1 MTNRFAVATAA
12 VFLVAVGGQF
22 LGWIATKV
30 FFFQVAYGGAC
41 AANVSTCPGLN
52 FLGTATLYLLIS
64 TGIASLADLR
74 LSSAYTYFA
83 ARGGD
88 LKVLSGA
95 YLTFR
100 LASMSAVAVAFAL
113 LAPEFGFPLE
123 AHGLP
128 LYLFLAVPL
137 LETPSFVYSWG
148 HVARGDAARGQVP
161 FLVEAVVRTSLLV
174 VVALQYTQ
182 STVNISMVTY
192 MAAAYVVGA
201 SASALYCLGYLSTIR
216 LRHFGHALRTM
227 FTFSAPLMGAMFL
240 TYTVG
245 TITPFFVAYYL
256 NNAQLQIFAVAN
268 AFFILLM
275 FLPNAIT
282 VPLFPDMASLHIR
295 GEDQEIRRRTR
306 KGLRFTVMLLAPVV
320 VAVVVFRV
328 NLLNILYSNVVATG
342 GFVSGATALI
352 FLAVATVPQSIFR
365 IMGTVLDAVGQQR
378 REFYLSAVQLGV
390 MVALL
395 YLLVPSRPGFPLS
408 WGVTGAGVAILGAAL
423 AGLGMNAIWLHRYVG
438 VHLDLKPYAVI
449 LGGASLTFL
458 LFSRDFSHLA
468 NLGLRALP
476 QAGALRLF
484 SRTVPEL
491 FLAYPPVQE
500 VLVLLLV
507 LAGGVVVY
515 AAVLIATGELSRRD
529 ALTLAASVGLP
540 RSLAEDIAQLCWRE
554 GDEDREPTASRA
566 GDGEAPPSAR

>member
-1 MTNRFAVATAA
+1 MTNRFAFATAA
-12 VFLVAVGGQF
+12 VFLVAVAGQF

-30 FFFQVAYGGAC
+30 FFYRVAYGGAC
-41 AANVSTCPGLN
+41 AVNVATCPGLN

-95 YLTFR
+95 YLAFR
-100 LASMSAVAVAFAL
+100 VASMSTVAVAFAL
-113 LAPEFGFPLE
+113 LAPQFGFPLE

-148 HVARGDAARGQVP
+148 HVARGDTARGQVP
-161 FLVEAVVRTSLLV
+161 FLVEAAVRTSLLV
-174 VVALQYTQ
+174 VVALQFTQ
-182 STVNISMVTY
+182 STVNITMVTD
-192 MAAAYVVGA
+192 MAAAYVAGA
-201 SASALYCLGYLSTIR
+201 AASTLYCLGYLSTVR
-216 LRHFGHALRTM
+216 FRHLGHALRTM

-256 NNAQLQIFAVAN
+256 DNAQLQIFAVAN

-282 VPLFPDMASLHIR
+282 VPLFPDLASLHIR
-295 GEDQEIRRRTR
+295 GEDPELRRRTR

-320 VAVVVFRV
+320 LAVVVFRV

-352 FLAVATVPQSIFR
+352 FLAVAAVPQSIFR

-378 REFYLSAVQLGV
+378 RELYLSAVQLAV
-390 MVALL
+390 LVALL
-395 YLLVPSRPGFPLS
+395 FLLVPARAGFPLS
-408 WGVTGAGVAILGAAL
+408 WGVTGAAVAILGAAL
-423 AGLGMNAIWLHRYVG
+423 AGLGMNAIWMHRYVG
-438 VHLDLKPYAVI
+438 VHLDPKPYGLI
-449 LGGASLTFL
+449 LGAAVLTFL
-458 LFSRDFSHLA
+458 LFSRSFTQIA

-476 QAGALRLF
+476 QAVAERLY
-484 SRTVPEL
+484 SRTFPEL
-491 FLAYPPVQE
+491 FLLYPPVQE

-507 LAGGVVVY
+507 LATGVVVY
-515 AAVLIATGELSRRD
+515 ASVLIATGELSRRD
-529 ALTLAASVGLP
+529 VLTLAASVGLP
-540 RSLAEDIAQLCWRE
+540 RPLAEDLSRLCWRE
-554 GDEDREPTASRA
+554 GGEDAEPDLPRI
-566 GDGEAPPSAR
+566 GERKTPPSPG

>member
-1 MTNRFAVATAA
+1 MAVA
-12 VFLVAVGGQF
+12 GQF
-22 LGWIATKV
+22 LGWVATKV
-30 FFFQVAYGGAC
+30 FFLRVAYGGAC
-41 AANVSTCPGLN
+41 AANVASCPGLN

-95 YLTFR
+95 YLAFR
-100 LASMSAVAVAFAL
+100 IASMSTVAVAFAL
-113 LAPEFGFPLE
+113 LAPQFGFPLE

-148 HVARGDAARGQVP
+148 HVARGDTARGQVP

-182 STVNISMVTY
+182 STVNITMVTY
-192 MAAAYVVGA
+192 MAAAYVAGA
-201 SASALYCLGYLSTIR
+201 SASTLYCLGYLSTIR
-216 LRHFGHALRTM
+216 LRHFGHALKTM

-295 GEDQEIRRRTR
+295 GEDAELRRRTR

-352 FLAVATVPQSIFR
+352 FLAVATLPQSLFR

-378 REFYLSAVQLGV
+378 RELYLSAVQLTVLVG
-390 MVALL
+390 LL
-395 YLLVPSRPGFPLS
+395 FLFVPPRGGFPLS
-408 WGVTGAGVAILGAAL
+408 WGVTGAGVAILGASL
-423 AGLGMNAIWLHRYVG
+423 AGLSMNALWMHRYVD
-438 VHLDLKPYAVI
+438 VHLDPKPYAVI
-449 LGGASLTFL
+449 LGGAALTFL
-458 LFSRDFSHLA
+458 LFSRTFSQLA

-476 QAGALRLF
+476 QAGADHVY
-484 SRTVPEL
+484 SRTLPEL
-491 FLAYPPVQE
+491 FLVYPPVQE

-507 LAGGVVVY
+507 LAAGVVVY

-540 RSLAEDIAQLCWRE
+540 RSLAEDISHLCWRE
-554 GDEDREPTASRA
+554 GELDREPPASPA
-566 GDGEAPPSAR
+566 EPPGPPPSSG